1 MLKIRKY
8 ILLSVI
14 FIIIGSAVIYR
25 FTLIQSDIS
34 IELTFAGDI
43 MLSRGLDKYLNEKG
57 YDYPYENVKDIF
69 LSDDLTIVNLECPIT
84 SYGRGA
90 NKAKR
95 FVFKANSENAFAMKR
110 AGIDLCDLANNH
122 TMDYRSEGL
131 GDTMDALTK
140 AGIAYVGAGEN
151 ASSNM
156 SYIFE
161 KNGYKVGILAYSL
174 FPPEGMVYNE
184 NNPNINYLSEF
195 EDLKSERVKTDL
207 KKLKADFKIVY
218 FHWGVEYE
226 PFARDMQK
234 KLARD
239 TIDGGADFVVG
250 THPHVIQ
257 GSEVYNGKYIYYS
270 IGNCVFDKQI
280 QKGTDEGMLLRVNI
294 GKNKSVNIKEE
305 RFKIKKGR
313 PELVE

>member
-131 GDTMDALTK
+131 GDTMGVLTK

-174 FPPEGMVYNE
+174 FPPEGIVYNE

-294 GKNKSVNIKEE
+294 GKNKSVNIKEQ

>member
-131 GDTMDALTK
+131 GDTMDALNK
-140 AGIAYVGAGEN
+140 AGIEYVGAGEN

-294 GKNKSVNIKEE
+294 GKNKSVNIKEQ

>member
-14 FIIIGSAVIYR
+14 FILIGSAVIYR

-69 LSDDLTIVNLECPIT
+69 LSDDLTIENLECPIT

-131 GDTMDALTK
+131 GDTMDVLTK

-294 GKNKSVNIKEE
+294 GKNKSVNIKEQ

>member
-1 MLKIRKY
+1 M
-8 ILLSVI
+8 SVI

-294 GKNKSVNIKEE
+294 GKNKSVNIKEQ

>member
-14 FIIIGSAVIYR
+14 FILIGSAVIYR

-131 GDTMDALTK
+131 GDTMDVLTK

-294 GKNKSVNIKEE
+294 GKNKSVNIKEQ

>member
-34 IELTFAGDI
+34 IELTFVGDI

-131 GDTMDALTK
+131 RDTMDALTK

-294 GKNKSVNIKEE
+294 GKNKSVNIKEQ

>member
-131 GDTMDALTK
+131 GDTMDVLTK
-140 AGIAYVGAGEN
+140 ADIAYVGAGEN

-294 GKNKSVNIKEE
+294 GKNKSVNIKEQ

>member
-195 EDLKSERVKTDL
+195 EDLKFERVKTDL

-294 GKNKSVNIKEE
+294 GKNKSVNIKEQ

>member
-1 MLKIRKY
+1 
-8 ILLSVI
+8 
-14 FIIIGSAVIYR
+14 
-25 FTLIQSDIS
+25 
-34 IELTFAGDI
+34 
-43 MLSRGLDKYLNEKG
+43 
-57 YDYPYENVKDIF
+57 
-69 LSDDLTIVNLECPIT
+69 
-84 SYGRGA
+84 
-90 NKAKR
+90 
-95 FVFKANSENAFAMKR
+95 MKR

-131 GDTMDALTK
+131 GDTMDVLTK

-294 GKNKSVNIKEE
+294 GKNKSVNIKEQ

>member
-294 GKNKSVNIKEE
+294 GKNKSVNIKEQ

>member
-122 TMDYRSEGL
+122 TMDYRSKGL

-294 GKNKSVNIKEE
+294 GKNKSVNIKEQ

>member
-57 YDYPYENVKDIF
+57 YDYPYENIKDIF

-294 GKNKSVNIKEE
+294 GKNKSVNIKEQ

>member
-34 IELTFAGDI
+34 IELTFVGDI

-294 GKNKSVNIKEE
+294 GKNKSVNIKEQ

>member
-131 GDTMDALTK
+131 GDTMDVLTK

-207 KKLKADFKIVY
+207 KKLNADFKIVY

-294 GKNKSVNIKEE
+294 GKNKSVNIKEQ

>member
-110 AGIDLCDLANNH
+110 AGIDLCDLENNH

-294 GKNKSVNIKEE
+294 GKNKSVNIKEQ